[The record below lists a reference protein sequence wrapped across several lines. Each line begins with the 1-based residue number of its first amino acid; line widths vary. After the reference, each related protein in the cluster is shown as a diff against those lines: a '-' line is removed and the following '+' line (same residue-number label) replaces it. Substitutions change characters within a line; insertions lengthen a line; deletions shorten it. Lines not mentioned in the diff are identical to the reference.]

1 MVKRKEA
8 GLTHRQLAD
17 ETGFS
22 RHWFRRW
29 EYDRCVPSQTEWDA
43 IRKFLDLPAEPVLT
57 FTQPEKALDAPKSIG
72 EHLHQRRL
80 ALKLCLAEAA
90 PQMGATLSTLSLW
103 ELDRAFPNERY
114 HDRIIAYLG
123 YNPFVE

>member
-1 MVKRKEA
+1 M
-8 GLTHRQLAD
+8 
-17 ETGFS
+17 F
-22 RHWFRRW
+22 
-29 EYDRCVPSQTEWDA
+29 
-43 IRKFLDLPAEPVLT
+43 RKFMDLPTEPVLT
-57 FTQPEKALDAPKSIG
+57 FTQPEKAMDVPKTIG
-72 EHLHQRRL
+72 QHLHQRRL

-90 PQMGATLSTLSLW
+90 PQMGATLSTFSLW